1 MIYLDPARRQEAIEV
16 GWIAYKERVPGMESA
31 YRAACEGWRVIAVVA
46 DRVIGALF
54 ARDGVIHLG
63 IVPEWR
69 GRWASRRL
77 IREMLG
83 YGKATTL
90 LPDEADSQDFIGR
103 IGFVKTEQ
111 EGSYAVIRHYGDIV
125 GGMQ

>member
-1 MIYLDPARRQEAIEV
+1 MIYLDPARRGEAIEA
-16 GWIAYKERVPGMESA
+16 GWRAYAERVPGMEAA

-46 DRVIGALF
+46 DSVIGALF

-77 IREMLG
+77 IREMLS
-83 YGKATTL
+83 YGKTTTL
-90 LPDEADSQDFIGR
+90 LPNEADSRDFIGR
-103 IGFVKTEQ
+103 IGFVKANK
-111 EGSYAVIRHYGDIV
+111 EGSYVVCG
-125 GGMQ
+125 

>member
-1 MIYLDPARRQEAIEV
+1 MIYLDPSRRDEAIEA
-16 GWIAYKERVPGMESA
+16 GWLAYRERVPLMESA
-31 YRAACEGWRVIAVVA
+31 YRLACESWQVIAVVA

-54 ARDGVIHLG
+54 ARAGVIHLG

-90 LPDEADSQDFIGR
+90 QPDEADCREFIGR
-103 IGFVKTEQ
+103 IGFIKTEQ
-111 EGSYAVIRHYGDIV
+111 EGAYVVKHHV
-125 GGMQ
+125 

>member
-1 MIYLDPARRQEAIEV
+1 MRLYLDPARRQEAIEA
-16 GWIAYKERVPGMESA
+16 GWLAYRERVPLMEGA
-31 YRAACEGWRVIAVVA
+31 YRLACEGWQVIAVVA

-83 YGKATTL
+83 YGKTTTL
-90 LPDEADSQDFIGR
+90 QPDETDCREFIGR
-103 IGFVKTEQ
+103 IGFVNAGT
-111 EGSYAVIRHYGDIV
+111 
-125 GGMQ
+125 GGRFELHR

>member
-1 MIYLDPARRQEAIEV
+1 MIRLDPTRRQEAIEA
-16 GWIAYKERVPGMESA
+16 GWMAYRERVPGMESA
-31 YRAACEGWRVIAVVA
+31 YRAACEAWQVIAVVA

-77 IREMLG
+77 IREMLA

-90 LPDEADSQDFIGR
+90 RPDEDDCREFIGR
-103 IGFVKTEQ
+103 IGFVPSGEQ
-111 EGSYAVIRHYGDIV
+111 FKYQEAA
-125 GGMQ
+125 

>member
-1 MIYLDPARRQEAIEV
+1 MRIYLDPARRQEAIEA
-16 GWIAYKERVPGMESA
+16 GWLAYRDRLPAFESA

-77 IREMLG
+77 IREMLA
-83 YGKATTL
+83 YGTRTTL
-90 LPDEADSQDFIGR
+90 LPNEAAPRDFIAR
-103 IGFVKTEQ
+103 IGFVNTVDGYVF
-111 EGSYAVIRHYGDIV
+111 EGGRK
-125 GGMQ
+125 

>member
-1 MIYLDPARRQEAIEV
+1 MIRLDPARRQEAIEA
-16 GWIAYKERVPGMESA
+16 GWLAYRDRLPGMEAA
-31 YRAACEGWRVIAVVA
+31 YRATCEAWQVVAVVA

-77 IREMLG
+77 ILEMLG
-83 YGKATTL
+83 YGTQTTL
-90 LPDEADSQDFIGR
+90 MPDEEGPRAFVTR
-103 IGFVKTEQ
+103 IGFAQTE
-111 EGSYAVIRHYGDIV
+111 
-125 GGMQ
+125 GGRFELRR

>member
-1 MIYLDPARRQEAIEV
+1 MIRLDPSRREEAIDA
-16 GWIAYKERVPGMESA
+16 GWLA
-31 YRAACEGWRVIAVVA
+31 YRDRLPDMEAVYRKACEGWQVIAVVA

-63 IVPEWR
+63 IVPEWK

-83 YGKATTL
+83 YGTRTTL
-90 LPDEADSQDFIGR
+90 LLDEDGPREFIGR
-103 IGFVKTEQ
+103 IGFVETE
-111 EGSYAVIRHYGDIV
+111 
-125 GGMQ
+125 GGAYVLRG